1 MGFFADVLNR
11 VFEGPEPV
19 QTPEERKARREALKA
34 EQKRRRKE
42 LKAREKSVADRKAAQ
57 ALKKRLG
64 GFDNLVDDM
73 DGISLPRPL
82 PCVLRSSK
90 EAKNRQAE
98 VARYLLTHR
107 AVIAAHGIGTG
118 KTLLAVLA
126 GACALRNI
134 PTVNKVVVMSPRSL
148 VANFYEALRAYGPA
162 HPEAFQ
168 VITFD
173 DLVGVYKPLLTDE
186 FGDMVADL
194 RPFEQQMA
202 HDFGDAMLIVDE
214 AHVLRTTIVTAPG
227 QPLSKGVKPFVALHA
242 AAQAR
247 RVLLLTATPVVNAPL
262 DIVNLVAMAR
272 GDLEPLGRRGLERL
286 VDNGL
291 LGEYC
296 PRMFSFFKA
305 KTQLDDYPRVV
316 RHDEHL
322 VMTKAQQTD
331 YERIELDA
339 LTEDD
344 AHLDVGDPLS
354 FYSGIRQ
361 AVNLPDIGIKAERI
375 AEILLAEPA
384 AAGRRA
390 IVLSAFLKHGISV
403 VEDALDNAGL
413 TYTVISG
420 ETSDGMRVEAKR
432 QFDADEVNVIIL
444 SMGAGGTGLSF
455 DRVRHLFLFEP
466 SWNQATTD
474 QAEGR
479 AIRFRSHTMLPAPE
493 RVVHVHRFRVSKDP
507 KRAPAENTARW
518 SADDILLSL
527 ADRKEDVNQVFLDDL
542 RKLDIGPRLHRSS
555 DVAPEDA
562 TEERAPA
569 PFRAGAFDA
578 KQQDRRGAG
587 PRRRGSTKAA
597 PKADRRPPA
606 APKRRA
612 SIKAAPTEEPAAVA
626 KFCSVC
632 GARFGGPA
640 DKFCTQCGAQ
650 R

>member
-19 QTPEERKARREALKA
+19 QTLEERKARREALKA
-34 EQKRRRKE
+34 EQKRRKE
-42 LKAREKSVADRKAAQ
+42 LKAREKVGGGPEGHPGAEATARGVRQPGRRHGRDFAA
-57 ALKKRLG
+57 AAAAVRAAIVEG
-64 GFDNLVDDM
+64 GQ
-73 DGISLPRPL
+73 
-82 PCVLRSSK
+82 
-90 EAKNRQAE
+90 NRQAE

-247 RVLLLTATPVVNAPL
+247 RVLLLTATPVVNALL

-272 GDLEPLGRRGLERL
+272 GDLKPLGRRGLERL

-354 FYSGIRQ
+354 FYSGS
-361 AVNLPDIGIKAERI
+361 
-375 AEILLAEPA
+375 
-384 AAGRRA
+384 GRR
-390 IVLSAFLKHGISV
+390 
-403 VEDALDNAGL
+403 
-413 TYTVISG
+413 
-420 ETSDGMRVEAKR
+420 
-432 QFDADEVNVIIL
+432 
-444 SMGAGGTGLSF
+444 
-455 DRVRHLFLFEP
+455 
-466 SWNQATTD
+466 
-474 QAEGR
+474 
-479 AIRFRSHTMLPAPE
+479 
-493 RVVHVHRFRVSKDP
+493 
-507 KRAPAENTARW
+507 
-518 SADDILLSL
+518 
-527 ADRKEDVNQVFLDDL
+527 
-542 RKLDIGPRLHRSS
+542 
-555 DVAPEDA
+555 
-562 TEERAPA
+562 
-569 PFRAGAFDA
+569 
-578 KQQDRRGAG
+578 
-587 PRRRGSTKAA
+587 
-597 PKADRRPPA
+597 
-606 APKRRA
+606 
-612 SIKAAPTEEPAAVA
+612 
-626 KFCSVC
+626 
-632 GARFGGPA
+632 
-640 DKFCTQCGAQ
+640 
-650 R
+650 